1 MKVINNRKA
10 DNMVKFEDLAVG
22 EGYLDDNEFICIKTS
37 QHEEVENCICYSG
50 GSWGADYQNHE
61 DWVTPIE
68 ITYTIEG

>member
-1 MKVINNRKA
+1 
-10 DNMVKFEDLAVG
+10 MVKFEDLAVG

-37 QHEEVENCICYSG
+37 KHEEVENCICYSG
-50 GSWGADYQNHE
+50 GSWGADYQNLD